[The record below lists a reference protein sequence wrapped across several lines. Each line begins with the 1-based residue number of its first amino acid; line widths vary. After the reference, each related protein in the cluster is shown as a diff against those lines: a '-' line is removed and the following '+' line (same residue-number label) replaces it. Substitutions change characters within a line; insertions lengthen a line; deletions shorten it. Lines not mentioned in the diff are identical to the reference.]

1 MIPIKSLE
9 EVSIMAEAGRRLA
22 EVLSE
27 LRRAVRVGVV
37 TKILNSL
44 ALQLIHAREA
54 EPAFLN
60 YRPTG
65 SNKPYPYS
73 LCVSINETVVHGLP
87 SDYAIKEGDLVK
99 LDLGLR
105 YKGFYVDSA
114 ITIGVGNISWEAAK
128 LMQVTR
134 EALEKGIGVAKPG
147 RTTGDIGATIEKFV
161 MRNKFSVIKSL
172 TGHGIGRE
180 LHESPNVLNFGN
192 PGEGEELKAGMV
204 LAIEPMVA
212 ASSGMTKVLPD
223 DSFVTRD
230 GSLAAHFEHTVAIME
245 HGPRVLTRI

>member
-1 MIPIKSLE
+1 
-9 EVSIMAEAGRRLA
+9 MAEAGRRLA
-22 EVLSE
+22 EVLGE
-27 LRRAVRVGVV
+27 LRRAVKVGLVS
-37 TKILNSL
+37 KFLDSI
-44 ALQLIHAREA
+44 ALKLIRARGA

-114 ITIGVGNISWEAAK
+114 ITIGVGNISREAAK

-134 EALEKGIGVAKPG
+134 EALEK
-147 RTTGDIGATIEKFV
+147 
-161 MRNKFSVIKSL
+161 
-172 TGHGIGRE
+172 
-180 LHESPNVLNFGN
+180 
-192 PGEGEELKAGMV
+192 
-204 LAIEPMVA
+204 
-212 ASSGMTKVLPD
+212 
-223 DSFVTRD
+223 
-230 GSLAAHFEHTVAIME
+230 
-245 HGPRVLTRI
+245 